1 MEVIFMAY
9 ANSQGNPL
17 PLLKKEFDDVY
28 AVLTDNQVHENYSIH
43 RDSSPTI
50 SSINKF
56 LGTFSG
62 DIGIFSYSGH
72 AGEEHVLLDD
82 NLSNAEGIVEQLKSS
97 VDSGSLKLVFLNGC
111 STVGQVKK
119 LQEIGVPVVVA
130 TSAPVNDQSASEF
143 AVRFY
148 SNLFEKQLSFRKAFD
163 DAMGP
168 AKSGTGVNLNTMRH
182 IDIRPLNNKEPLWGI
197 YGEEDL
203 LDQNPF
209 IKTEEDDDD
218 DNFFPNAKLL
228 GHLYD
233 VFNKAGNPET
243 LELQKKEAEGTI
255 VEDHEKRD
263 KILFSVPFPIATNL
277 LNMLNTMSAARYEKN
292 KDKFFLKWLEEV
304 GQLYHVSSEFMG
316 LIMIA
321 QLWEA
326 KLRFNE
332 INITSEL
339 QTLLKGF
346 FYLSAEERTVYNYIP
361 FIETIRAFLQAQPRG
376 NGLGEFVE
384 EQSILKDLLLEGSDF
399 ASACAYLLKLHRD
412 ITLKRTIQNLHKQCK
427 RAEENLC
434 VFFSKLGF
442 LYRYHLTSIT
452 QIDILKYRHLP
463 SNRAQYKHQIIK
475 LMRPLKSDEEQTFFQ
490 YFMPKFIDN
499 WTVVLIK
506 NKKEKV
512 RNAML
517 KEIEVEDL
525 DFLNLSPFVIDR
537 LVFED
542 KRDKSNVMFFNR
554 YLNKSDIY
562 EFSDVSCPMKTND
575 FFKVEKFDV
584 ANKKKYELESIRLQF
599 KAFRE
604 EVLGEQLS

>member
-263 KILFSVPFPIATNL
+263 
-277 LNMLNTMSAARYEKN
+277 
-292 KDKFFLKWLEEV
+292 
-304 GQLYHVSSEFMG
+304 
-316 LIMIA
+316 
-321 QLWEA
+321 
-326 KLRFNE
+326 
-332 INITSEL
+332 
-339 QTLLKGF
+339 
-346 FYLSAEERTVYNYIP
+346 
-361 FIETIRAFLQAQPRG
+361 
-376 NGLGEFVE
+376 
-384 EQSILKDLLLEGSDF
+384 
-399 ASACAYLLKLHRD
+399 
-412 ITLKRTIQNLHKQCK
+412 
-427 RAEENLC
+427 
-434 VFFSKLGF
+434 
-442 LYRYHLTSIT
+442 
-452 QIDILKYRHLP
+452 
-463 SNRAQYKHQIIK
+463 
-475 LMRPLKSDEEQTFFQ
+475 
-490 YFMPKFIDN
+490 
-499 WTVVLIK
+499 
-506 NKKEKV
+506 
-512 RNAML
+512 
-517 KEIEVEDL
+517 
-525 DFLNLSPFVIDR
+525 
-537 LVFED
+537 
-542 KRDKSNVMFFNR
+542 
-554 YLNKSDIY
+554 
-562 EFSDVSCPMKTND
+562 
-575 FFKVEKFDV
+575 
-584 ANKKKYELESIRLQF
+584 
-599 KAFRE
+599 
-604 EVLGEQLS
+604 